1 MFEELLNK
9 LTAILTVIEEANIKW
24 EYKGE
29 DGHIELTEQLKSI
42 IESVEE
48 SKCSNGLF
56 CGMDKK
62 W

>member
-1 MFEELLNK
+1 MDK
-9 LTAILTVIEEANIKW
+9 LAERLKSILTVIEETNIKW

-42 IESVEE
+42 IEAVEE

-56 CGMDKK
+56 CGLDKK